1 MTHKIDKLLAQAG
14 FDLEELQSISHRR
27 FLYGGIVAAT
37 LFSLIFYTL
46 TFRAIL
52 LSIIAG

>member
-1 MTHKIDKLLAQAG
+1 MTHKIDSLLAQAG

-46 TFRAIL
+46 TLHAVL
-52 LSIIAG
+52 